1 VSIILVS
8 SAAVPTKAIT
18 GIGQSPISDA
28 MGRSQG
34 DPAASSF
41 ELVRLAYACTSR
53 SHSAIRSAN
62 INVGKWMLLEGIVGI
77 MLASAM

>member
-1 VSIILVS
+1 MSIILVS

-18 GIGQSPISDA
+18 GIGQAPFPMPWA
-28 MGRSQG
+28 GVRA
-34 DPAASSF
+34 DPASSF